1 MPRKALP
8 KKAGGLALNAISIV
22 KLLVITHLLATH
34 LSVSAAQNDLT
45 PASLLY
51 NPDNEARVVFD
62 NELSAA
68 VNSNRYLMV
77 VFGADWCPDCLKL
90 YDNLVSPE
98 VAAYMRDTM
107 HFMTVDVGRK
117 DRNIE
122 FAEELGITVSNGIPV
137 AVFFSPNGEV
147 IGTTNNG
154 ELEPSRSFSS
164 KKILKFVRAIV
175 EHHRVTD
182 PNQE

>member
-1 MPRKALP
+1 M
-8 KKAGGLALNAISIV
+8 NTISVV
-22 KLLVITHLLATH
+22 KLFVITNLVGAH
-34 LSVSAAQNDLT
+34 LSISAAQNDLT
-45 PASLLY
+45 PASLRY
-51 NPDNEARVVFD
+51 NPENEARVVFD
-62 NELSAA
+62 DELSIA
-68 VNSNRYLMV
+68 VNNNRYLMV

-90 YDNLVSPE
+90 YENLVSPE
-98 VAAYMRDTM
+98 VATYMRNTM

-164 KKILKFVRAIV
+164 KKILKFVRTVV